1 ERVRTN
7 IYLNDNGNILTA
19 GYLAGSGE
27 GIVMRQVT
35 WYERNADGMITEQ
48 VEAEEARYAAPGWQL
63 SGVTRF

>member
-1 ERVRTN
+1 
-7 IYLNDNGNILTA
+7 
-19 GYLAGSGE
+19 

-63 SGVTRF
+63 SGVTRFGVQNAVTDTPDTL